1 VVGDLLSDVIARIEQ
16 ELRRGTDTPAT
27 IAHTRG
33 GSGANVAVA
42 AARSDVQVRF
52 GGQVGDDDRG
62 ERLIA
67 ELVAA
72 GIDVRVTR
80 GGVTGTVVA
89 VVDHSGERSFLTQ
102 RGAAT
107 QFMGTD
113 DLLDA
118 VDWLHVP
125 GYSFEAGQLAET
137 CHRVMGT
144 AVQRSLRRSVSTGS
158 LSLLHDYGRTEFLE
172 LIDAIAPEVVV
183 ANEPEA
189 TFLGV
194 GDQPFPNTTWS
205 VITRGQRPTLLL
217 HADGDRREIPVPS
230 TLVVDTTGAG
240 DAFTGAFIAHLLHG
254 GSAIDGVAAGHEHAA
269 RSLAVYGASAEER
282 T

>member
-1 VVGDLLSDVIARIEQ
+1 
-16 ELRRGTDTPAT
+16 
-27 IAHTRG
+27 
-33 GSGANVAVA
+33 
-42 AARSDVQVRF
+42 
-52 GGQVGDDDRG
+52 VGDDDRG

-72 GIDVRVTR
+72 GIDVRVAR

-89 VVDHSGERSFLTQ
+89 LVDNSGERSFLTQ

-107 QFMGTD
+107 QFMATD

-137 CHRVMGT
+137 SHRIVGT
-144 AVQRSLRRSVSTGS
+144 AIQRSVPRSVSTGS
-158 LSLLHDYGRTEFLE
+158 LSLLRDYGRTEFLE
-172 LIDAIAPEVVV
+172 LIEAIGPEAVV
-183 ANEPEA
+183 ANEAEA

-194 GDQPFPNTTWS
+194 GDQSFPNTKWS
-205 VITRGQRPTLLL
+205 VITRGQMPTLLL
-217 HADGDRREIPVPS
+217 DPDGERREISVPPAS
-230 TLVVDTTGAG
+230 VVDTTGAG
-240 DAFTGAFIAHLLHG
+240 DAFTGAFIAHLLNG
-254 GSAIDGVAAGHEHAA
+254 GSAVDGVVAGHEHAA
-269 RSLAVYGASAEER
+269 RSLAVYGASAEEW